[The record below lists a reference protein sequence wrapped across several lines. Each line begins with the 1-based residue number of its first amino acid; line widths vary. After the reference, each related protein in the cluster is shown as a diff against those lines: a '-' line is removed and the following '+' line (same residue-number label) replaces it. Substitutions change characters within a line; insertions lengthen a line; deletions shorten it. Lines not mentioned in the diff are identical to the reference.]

1 MQHILARVYE
11 NGEIIMK
18 KIFLTLTFLFSL
30 ILPVFSVDNVLP
42 ENTCLKYTNTVG
54 LYQAS
59 DKIVLHKEPNEESDI
74 VMAIRWNKNSIIPET
89 LDFDDLFVVYMPS
102 RYLALMAVVDET
114 EDWVEVIYNN
124 KTGARGWMKQD
135 DPYKFTTWIMFYNMY
150 GRKYGLKMLKGAPD
164 IIKDLKAQ
172 PDDKAQT
179 IARVNI
185 PTKINLTVIRGN
197 WALVSVMDLDKTPK
211 TGYIRWRSDDGVK
224 YLFPNIK

>member
-1 MQHILARVYE
+1 
-11 NGEIIMK
+11 MK
-18 KIFLTLTFLFSL
+18 RIFLALL
-30 ILPVFSVDNVLP
+30 VFFGLNLSSMAFDNVMP
-42 ENTCLKYTNTVG
+42 EKTCLKFTNTVG

-59 DKIVLHKEPNEESDI
+59 DKIVLHKEPSEESDV
-74 VMAIRWNKNSIIPET
+74 VMAIRWNRNGVIPET
-89 LDFDDLFVVYMPS
+89 LDFDDVFVVYMPS
-102 RYLALMAVVDET
+102 RYLALMAVTDET

-124 KTGARGWMKQD
+124 NTGDRGWMKQD
-135 DPYKFTTWIMFYNMY
+135 DPYKFSTWVMFYNMY
-150 GRKYGLKMLKGAPD
+150 GRKYGLKILKGAPD

-211 TGYIRWRSDDGVK
+211 TGYIRWRGDDGVK